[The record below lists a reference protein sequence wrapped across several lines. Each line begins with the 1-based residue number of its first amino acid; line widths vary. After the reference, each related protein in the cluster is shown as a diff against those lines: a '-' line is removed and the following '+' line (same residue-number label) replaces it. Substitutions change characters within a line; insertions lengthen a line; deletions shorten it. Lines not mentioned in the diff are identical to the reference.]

1 MDKIKVMS
9 ENKQLSPEEVKS
21 IKDLQTKYNK
31 TILEL
36 GSIESQIISLKKQLK
51 VFEEEKSNIVGD
63 LDKISEV
70 EKELIDAL
78 QEKYG
83 TGNINI
89 ETGEIIP
96 L

>member
-1 MDKIKVMS
+1 MS

-51 VFEEEKSNIVGD
+51 IFEEEKSNIVND

-89 ETGEIIP
+89 ETGEIIS

>member
-36 GSIESQIISLKKQLK
+36 GSIESQIISLNKQIK
-51 VFEEEKSNIVGD
+51 MFEEEKSNIVSD
-63 LDKISEV
+63 LDKISEI
-70 EKELIDAL
+70 EKELITAL

>member
-1 MDKIKVMS
+1 MS

-51 VFEEEKSNIVGD
+51 VFEEEKSNIVSD

>member
-1 MDKIKVMS
+1 MS

-51 VFEEEKSNIVGD
+51 IFEEEKSNVVSD
-63 LDKISEV
+63 LDKISEI
-70 EKELIDAL
+70 EKELINAL

>member
-1 MDKIKVMS
+1 ML
-9 ENKQLSPEEVKS
+9 ENKKLSPEEVKS

-36 GSIESQIISLKKQLK
+36 GGIESQIISLRKQIK
-51 VFEEEKSNIVGD
+51 SFEDEKSNIVND
-63 LDKISEV
+63 LDKISEI
-70 EKELIDAL
+70 EKVLIDTL

-83 TGNINI
+83 AGNINI

>member
-36 GSIESQIISLKKQLK
+36 GSIESQIISLNKQLK
-51 VFEEEKSNIVGD
+51 VFEEEKSNIVSD

>member
-1 MDKIKVMS
+1 MS

-36 GSIESQIISLKKQLK
+36 GSIESQIISLNKQIK
-51 VFEEEKSNIVGD
+51 MFEEEKSNIVSD
-63 LDKISEV
+63 LDKISEI
-70 EKELIDAL
+70 EKELINAL

>member
-51 VFEEEKSNIVGD
+51 VFEEEKSNIVND
-63 LDKISEV
+63 LDKISEI
-70 EKELIDAL
+70 EKELINAL

>member
-1 MDKIKVMS
+1 MS

-51 VFEEEKSNIVGD
+51 IFEEEKSNIVND
-63 LDKISEV
+63 LDKISEI
-70 EKELIDAL
+70 EKELINAL

>member
-1 MDKIKVMS
+1 MS

-36 GSIESQIISLKKQLK
+36 GSIESQIISLNKQIK
-51 VFEEEKSNIVGD
+51 MFEEEKSNTVSD
-63 LDKISEV
+63 LDKISEI
-70 EKELIDAL
+70 EKELITAL

>member
-1 MDKIKVMS
+1 MS

-51 VFEEEKSNIVGD
+51 VFEEEKLNVVSD

-83 TGNINI
+83 AGNINI

>member
-36 GSIESQIISLKKQLK
+36 GSIESQIISLNKQIK
-51 VFEEEKSNIVGD
+51 MFEEEKSNTVSD
-63 LDKISEV
+63 LDKISEI
-70 EKELIDAL
+70 EKELITAL

>member
-51 VFEEEKSNIVGD
+51 VFEEEKSNIVSD

>member
-36 GSIESQIISLKKQLK
+36 GSIESQIISLNKQIK
-51 VFEEEKSNIVGD
+51 MFEEEKSNIVSD
-63 LDKISEV
+63 LDKIGEI
-70 EKELIDAL
+70 EKELINAL

>member
-1 MDKIKVMS
+1 MS

-36 GSIESQIISLKKQLK
+36 GSIESQIISLNKQ
-51 VFEEEKSNIVGD
+51 VEIFEEEKSNIVSD
-63 LDKISEV
+63 LDKISEI
-70 EKELIDAL
+70 EKELINAL